1 MPATYLSDSQC
12 LIAWVQISTRVTCNL
27 RTVGHALW
35 SATELVTFS
44 LHKYIDVPF
53 SPYLIRHGELK
64 EVQPVG
70 VPLHDDLLEVLQVL
84 KGKWFQGQFMEYQM
98 LRGLYFKKSLIQDE
112 DCDFEE
118 EITSVKYT
126 RWMDAQ
132 CSLPQEEKPQNERGY
147 ELQTGRGTYCKTQ
160 AQK

>member
-27 RTVGHALW
+27 RNVGHALW
-35 SATELVTFS
+35 SATELVTLS

-112 DCDFEE
+112 DYDFEE
-118 EITSVKYT
+118 EI
-126 RWMDAQ
+126 
-132 CSLPQEEKPQNERGY
+132 
-147 ELQTGRGTYCKTQ
+147 
-160 AQK
+160 